1 MEIALAILSGIA
13 IGSVLGYI
21 GAGGSMLAVPA
32 FIYIFGFTPVQAT
45 TASLIVVFV
54 GAASGALPKLR
65 KNEILVKEA
74 LVIWAIGLST
84 NFTGAYFLPQI
95 PEQLVLTG
103 FALVLVVAG
112 TSMLIPTPKES
123 SERKVSPLALI
134 VISLIIGAITG
145 LFGIGGGFLA
155 IPILILFYNVAPAKA
170 AGTSLFIITINT
182 LTGFFA
188 HIRHWDE
195 VTWSIPIITA
205 LMALLV
211 SRWAS
216 HHGSKIPQIIL
227 KRAFAIFV
235 FAVALFTLIDTWF
248 IF

>member
-188 HIRHWDE
+188 HLVNSNHYGANGTSCFT
-195 VTWSIPIITA
+195 VGIPPWLKDPPNHSKARVCHLCICRCPFHSYRY
-205 LMALLV
+205 MVHLL
-211 SRWAS
+211 S
-216 HHGSKIPQIIL
+216 
-227 KRAFAIFV
+227 
-235 FAVALFTLIDTWF
+235 
-248 IF
+248 

>member
-1 MEIALAILSGIA
+1 MEIVLAILTGIA
-13 IGSVLGYI
+13 IGAILGYV

-32 FIYIFGFTPVQAT
+32 FIYIFGFNPVQAT
-45 TASLIVVFV
+45 TAALIVVFV

-65 KNEILVKEA
+65 KNEILIKEA

-95 PEQLVLTG
+95 PEQAILTG

-112 TSMLIPTPKES
+112 TSMLIPAFKES
-123 SERKVSPLALI
+123 GERKVSPLALI
-134 VISLIIGAITG
+134 AISLVIGAITG

-188 HIRHWDE
+188 HYRHWDE
-195 VTWSIPIITA
+195 VNWSIPLVVA
-205 LMALLV
+205 LMALV
-211 SRWAS
+211 ISRLAS
-216 HHGSKIPQIIL
+216 RHSSNLSPATL
-227 KRAFAIFV
+227 KKAFAFFV
-235 FAVALFTLIDTWF
+235 FAIATFTLVETWL
-248 IF
+248 IS

>member
-65 KNEILVKEA
+65 NNEILVKEA

-195 VTWSIPIITA
+195 VTWSIPIIMA

-216 HHGSKIPQIIL
+216 RHGSKIPQIIL

-235 FAVALFTLIDTWF
+235 FAIALFTLIDTWF